1 MASRK
6 RLLIGNKK
14 TMIKIINL
22 ILNFYKKKLNIMNK
36 YFYIS
41 DLQPDDS
48 FYIKFQ
54 GGCIYYVY
62 SERGLDS
69 VVAKTKSL
77 SHIIYLI
84 VKEAL
89 DADARELETVSGTYG
104 ETRVKLKNGHILSM
118 MKKINKN
125 FAEKFEDEEKIY
137 QNNTINK

>member
-1 MASRK
+1 MDNK
-6 RLLIGNKK
+6 KWIFNGNKK
-14 TMIKIINL
+14 MMIKIINL
-22 ILNFYKKKLNIMNK
+22 ILDFYKKKLNISNK

-41 DLQPDDS
+41 NLQPNDS

-54 GGCIYYVY
+54 DGYIYYIY

-104 ETRVKLKNGHILSM
+104 EIRVKLKNDHILSM

-125 FAEKFEDEEKIY
+125 FAEKFESEEK
-137 QNNTINK
+137 